1 MRLVV
6 THPGASWA
14 TGDVHTGLVAGL
26 RAGGHE
32 VIEYALDG
40 RLAASSIWLNWQW
53 RRQVR
58 HGGPLAD
65 TRPTAADIQ
74 YDAAA
79 GLLER
84 ALRHEVDWVL
94 VICAAYLHP
103 DVLILARRAGLRLAA
118 VFTES
123 PYDDREQ
130 AKIAPLF
137 DVCTT
142 NERASV
148 GVLRAANPHTHYV
161 PVGYHPAHHG
171 PESAPGARAGAGAP
185 PVPAHD
191 VPAHD
196 VVFVGTAFESR
207 LALLSAVDWTGIDLG
222 LYGHWQLAAGHPLAP
237 FVRGGLVDNARAGA
251 LYRAARIGLNLYR
264 EPGTCDGVPVVAE
277 SLNPRAYE
285 LAADGVC
292 TISQPRAEVAEKFGD
307 HVATFT
313 TPQELGALVRAHLA
327 HPDGANGRPTS
338 GAALPPLVADDTY
351 AHRAAQLVGLLA
363 GESCGT

>member
-1 MRLVV
+1 VKFLV

-14 TGDVHTGLVAGL
+14 TADVHTGLVAGL
-26 RAGGHE
+26 RANGHE
-32 VIEYALDG
+32 VHEYALDG

-58 HGGPLAD
+58 HGGPLAE
-65 TRPTAADIQ
+65 TRPVAGDIQ
-74 YDAAA
+74 YDAAV

-103 DVLILARRAGLRLAA
+103 DVLLLARRAGLRLAA

-130 AKIAPLF
+130 ATIAPLF
-137 DVCTT
+137 DVCCT

-148 GVLRAANPHTHYV
+148 GVLRAANPQTHYL
-161 PVGYHPAHHG
+161 PVGYDPSQHG
-171 PESAPGARAGAGAP
+171 PESTPYVGE
-185 PVPAHD
+185 PVPAH
-191 VPAHD
+191 H

-207 LALLSAVDWTGIDLG
+207 LALLAAVDWTGIDLG
-222 LYGHWQLAAGHPLAP
+222 LYGHWDVDAGHPLAP

-264 EPGTCDGVPVVAE
+264 DPGTCDGIPIAAQ

-292 TISQPRAEVAEKFGD
+292 TLSQPRAEVAEKFGAL
-307 HVATFT
+307 VPTCT
-313 TPQELGALVRAHLA
+313 TADELGALVRETLA
-327 HPDGANGRPTS
+327 HPNGA
-338 GAALPPLVADDTY
+338 GAALPPLVAEDTY
-351 AHRAAQLVGLLA
+351 PHRAASLVGRLD
-363 GESCGT
+363 EWQSTHR